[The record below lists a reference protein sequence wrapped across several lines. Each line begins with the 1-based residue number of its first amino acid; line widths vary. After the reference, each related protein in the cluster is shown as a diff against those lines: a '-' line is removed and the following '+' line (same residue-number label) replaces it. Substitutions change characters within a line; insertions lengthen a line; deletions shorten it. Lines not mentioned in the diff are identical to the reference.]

1 MKIVFATNNAHKLE
15 EARRIA
21 GSDVEILS
29 LADIGCREDLP
40 ETCDTIEGNSL
51 QKASYVRER
60 YGYDCFSDDTGLF
73 VDALDGAPGVYSA
86 RFAGE
91 PASSEANVAK
101 LLRMMEG
108 ETDRNA
114 RFRTVVTL
122 CRGNEAPVQ
131 FEGRVEGDIATS
143 RHGEGGFGYDP
154 VFIAADNG
162 ISFAEMSSQEK
173 NAVSHRGRAL
183 RKMFSYL
190 LKK

>member
-73 VDALDGAPGVYSA
+73 VDTLDGAPGVYSA

-108 ETDRNA
+108 ETDRKA

-122 CRGNEAPVQ
+122 CCGNEAPVQ
-131 FEGRVEGDIATS
+131 FEGRVEGNIATS